1 MHRIGRTLR
10 HLVNQD
16 TARSNAAEA
25 SATLRKRRHEHKV
38 VDAYL
43 QARERTYPTGA
54 HAARN
59 LGSPI
64 AAHRSPPERGHPVT
78 GPALNPPGSERD
90 GSSG

>member
-10 HLVNQD
+10 YLVNQD

-43 QARERTYPTGA
+43 QARERKYPTGA

-59 LGSPI
+59 LGSPT
-64 AAHRSPPERGHPVT
+64 ADT
-78 GPALNPPGSERD
+78 L
-90 GSSG
+90 